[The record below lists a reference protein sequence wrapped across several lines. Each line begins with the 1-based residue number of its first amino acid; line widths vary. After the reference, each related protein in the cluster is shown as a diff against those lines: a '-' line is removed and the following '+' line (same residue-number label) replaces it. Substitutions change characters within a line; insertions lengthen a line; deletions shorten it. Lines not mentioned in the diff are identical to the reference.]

1 MTTRFRGITFRVH
14 NQNIIMKR
22 SLIIILVFFICNLY
36 SQDYKKIN
44 KVINISDSLI
54 FTKELRIYKNFST
67 TNGSEVFRIYQLKD
81 KLWRIEL
88 YTFFDAITPN
98 EKPKFTL
105 EYLHSDSNLNQFWSR
120 ILDTHAEFLPDIKA
134 IDYKL
139 KGKTEFESD
148 KDDFGSNKKIAF
160 ADGVRY
166 IVFIRNNNNN
176 VNQFSFA
183 NEEAYLKYFPDVDEL
198 NSYSRLLNLIRTQ
211 FNIWKD

>member
-1 MTTRFRGITFRVH
+1 
-14 NQNIIMKR
+14 MKR
-22 SLIIILVFFICNLY
+22 SLIIILALFFCNLY

-44 KVINISDSLI
+44 KVINISDSLA

-88 YTFFDAITPN
+88 YTFFDAITSN

-105 EYLHSDSNLNQFWSR
+105 EYLHSASNLNQFWSR
-120 ILDTHAEFLPDIKA
+120 ILDTHAEFLPDIKD

-148 KDDFGSNKKIAF
+148 KDDFGSNRKIAF
-160 ADGVRY
+160 TDGIGY
-166 IVFIRNNNNN
+166 IAFIRNYDK

-183 NEEAYLKYFPDVDEL
+183 NAEGYLEYFPDVDEL
-198 NSYSRLLNLIRTQ
+198 NSYSCLLNLIRTQ

>member
-1 MTTRFRGITFRVH
+1 MKKRF
-14 NQNIIMKR
+14 
-22 SLIIILVFFICNLY
+22 IIILVFFICNLY

-44 KVINISDSLI
+44 KFINISDSLT
-54 FTKELRIYKNFST
+54 FTKELRIYKNYST

-120 ILDTHAEFLPDIKA
+120 ILDTHADFLPDIKA

-160 ADGVRY
+160 TDGIGY
-166 IVFIRNNNNN
+166 MAFIRNYYK

-183 NEEAYLKYFPDVDEL
+183 NAEGYLEYFPEVDEL
-198 NSYSRLLNLIRTQ
+198 NSYSSLLKLIRTE
-211 FNIWKD
+211 FNIWHD

>member
-1 MTTRFRGITFRVH
+1 MKKRF
-14 NQNIIMKR
+14 
-22 SLIIILVFFICNLY
+22 IIILVFFICNLY

-44 KVINISDSLI
+44 KFINISDSLT
-54 FTKELRIYKNFST
+54 FTKELRIYKNYST

-120 ILDTHAEFLPDIKA
+120 ILDAHADFLPDIKA

-139 KGKTEFESD
+139 KGKTVFESETD
-148 KDDFGSNKKIAF
+148 NYGSNKKIAF
-160 ADGVRY
+160 TDCIGYTA
-166 IVFIRNNNNN
+166 FIRNFNK
-176 VNQFSFA
+176 VNQFSFSNA
-183 NEEAYLKYFPDVDEL
+183 ESYLKYFPDVDEL
-198 NSYSRLLNLIRTQ
+198 NSYCSLLNLIRTQ